1 MSNTGSWSVK
11 GIDNRARA
19 VAKERARE
27 QGVTL
32 GDYINDMLLK
42 GHSEAGP
49 RDLQQRLYN
58 EVGEQSALDQLSR
71 KLEAIE
77 ARSTLAI
84 TGIDQSVL
92 GLIARL
98 ENAEVSTSAV
108 ASEVDG
114 MVDELRQ
121 TQETLRDKITVLE
134 SDDRAER
141 NLESMRALEDALGK
155 LADHVYEEG
164 KLVQDQTG
172 AITHRVE
179 TGFSDLSDR
188 VDDMELK
195 VESTLSEAAKRIEKS
210 VEQAELRTEGTVRHV
225 SERLSAIETSVAS
238 RLESVGDMGGR
249 VDAVEADV
257 SGALTSMD
265 ATLARIQERLNRAE
279 TTTDAA
285 LMGLERSF
293 VSLDEQLTKVAEDA
307 DPQKIEDLRQHF
319 ESRFETLANDLRES
333 VANARTQLANQIEA
347 AATGE
352 NPELMGRI
360 ETTIDTLKKR
370 LVTGEERSDRAVEAI
385 SQQMSRLSAGLDQ
398 RLQSME
404 AQEQAVL
411 DKVSDQITGVAQS
424 FEKRI
429 EESEGRSAAA
439 IEQVGDQVATAVNRM
454 QAKQESALADLKTEM
469 AESSKRS
476 EVRLSNALSNV
487 SDRLRQ
493 IQQQTVDHVSPV
505 QKAMASL
512 AARLEAV
519 EDFTSPP
526 GTPVQPAPQFA
537 VPEPQSLEIEPFEA
551 FEAET
556 ESTAEPT
563 FETHEPE
570 PQAPVQDFMSDLQS
584 FDTDDVDDMSFEP
597 QTDTIETGSEAD
609 ADYAPSEAHAYVAE
623 LPEDEF
629 DADDPFAV
637 LGGWDDPDTE
647 LRDTEVFNADMPET
661 AEFDVD
667 EPFVPEGEDT
677 AHADTALPVDNEATD
692 YLKRAREA
700 AIAASTDP
708 AATKKSSRKD
718 KSKRKAKSQ
727 DKAVA
732 KGISARQSG
741 RGSSS
746 KLPIIAAASV
756 LAIAAAGGGAY
767 ISLRGK
773 QSPGP
778 SPSIAT
784 LPTAQVSAPTLTEA
798 ETTEALDDMLFE
810 SDGETTEAPSASLN
824 ALKPVGIDEPQAVEV
839 AAPVL
844 PKIPAALTLERAA
857 QEGNPVAQ
865 YLHGE
870 ARLADRDYVAGPDMI
885 KRAASQGL
893 SAAQYRLAKLHEEGL
908 GVPRDMTAARSW
920 TEKAAQ
926 GGNVKAMH
934 DLAVFF
940 ADGEGGP
947 QSYAGAAKWFRQA
960 ADFGLIDSQ
969 YNLAVLHEEGLGVSP
984 SAQEA
989 LFWYEVA
996 LRGGDAG
1003 AKPEIDRLRQTVAL
1017 SVAQSVAQRADSW
1030 TKSTPAAAANGT
1042 FTTRSWGYG
1051 ARDQVFAI
1059 QTVLNGLGYEA
1070 GTPDGIAGAGTR
1082 TAIRGFQADNGLATT
1097 GEIDDRLIEALNAKI
1112 G

>member
-121 TQETLRDKITVLE
+121 TQDALRDKIAVLE

-155 LADHVYEEG
+155 LADHVFEEG
-164 KLVQDQTG
+164 KLAQDQTG
-172 AITHRVE
+172 AITQRVE

-225 SERLSAIETSVAS
+225 SERLSAIETSVAG
-238 RLESVGDMGGR
+238 RLEKVGDMGSR

-319 ESRFETLANDLRES
+319 ETRFETLANDLRES
-333 VANARTQLANQIEA
+333 VSNARTQLANQIEA

-385 SQQMSRLSAGLDQ
+385 SQQMSRLSSGLDQ
-398 RLQSME
+398 RFISIE
-404 AQEQAVL
+404 AKEEAVL
-411 DKVSDQITGVAQS
+411 NKVSDQITGLAET

-429 EESEGRSAAA
+429 EDSEGRSAVA
-439 IEQVGDQVATAVNRM
+439 IEQVGEQVASAVNRM
-454 QAKQESALADLKTEM
+454 QAKQESALADLKDEM
-469 AESSKRS
+469 DASTKRS
-476 EVRLSNALSNV
+476 EARLSNALSSV

-493 IQQQTVDHVSPV
+493 IQQQTVEHVSPV

-526 GTPVQPAPQFA
+526 GTPVQPAPSFET
-537 VPEPQSLEIEPFEA
+537 PEPQSLEIEPFER
-551 FEAET
+551 FET
-556 ESTAEPT
+556 EVEAAQTDPEEPIR
-563 FETHEPE
+563 
-570 PQAPVQDFMSDLQS
+570 DFMADLQS
-584 FDTDDVDDMSFEP
+584 FDTDDAEDTPFEP
-597 QTDTIETGSEAD
+597 AMTVTETAADFD
-609 ADYAPSEAHAYVAE
+609 ADEDYTPSQDAHSYVAE
-623 LPEDEF
+623 LPEEEF
-629 DADDPFAV
+629 ETDDPFGD
-637 LGGWDDPDTE
+637 LGGWDDAE
-647 LRDTEVFNADMPET
+647 TEVRDAEMFNADPQEDT
-661 AEFDVD
+661 AFDID
-667 EPFVPEGEDT
+667 EPFEPASVSSDDDT
-677 AHADTALPVDNEATD
+677 ILPVDDEATD
-692 YLKRAREA
+692 YLTRARRA
-700 AIAASTDP
+700 AIAASNDP
-708 AATKKSSRKD
+708 AAGKKPSKKTKSDRKKNKSRD
-718 KSKRKAKSQ
+718 KSVSVRPSVK
-727 DKAVA
+727 
-732 KGISARQSG
+732 
-741 RGSSS
+741 GSSS
-746 KLPIIAAASV
+746 RLPIIAAASV
-756 LAIAAAGGGAY
+756 LAISAAGGGAY

-773 QSPGP
+773 QSA
-778 SPSIAT
+778 SPTPPI
-784 LPTAQVSAPTLTEA
+784 VVAPTDQAASTDAVIGPDIAEA
-798 ETTEALDDMLFE
+798 VEDMLFE
-810 SDGETTEAPSASLN
+810 VETAASDGPSASLN
-824 ALKPVGIDEPQAVEV
+824 VLKPVGATDLESGEI
-839 AAPVL
+839 AATPL
-844 PKIPAALTLERAA
+844 PIIPAALTLDRAA
-857 QEGNPVAQ
+857 QEGDPIAQ
-865 YLHGE
+865 YLYGE
-870 ARLADRDYVAGPDMI
+870 ARLADGDYVAGPDLI
-885 KRAASQGL
+885 QRAANQGL

-908 GVPRDMTAARSW
+908 GVPRDMSAARSW
-920 TEKAAQ
+920 TQKAAK

-940 ADGEGGP
+940 ADGEGGA

-960 ADFGLIDSQ
+960 ADFGLVDSQ

-996 LRGGDAG
+996 LRGGDAA
-1003 AKPEIDRLRQTVAL
+1003 AKPEIDRLRETVSL
-1017 SVAQSVAQRADSW
+1017 SVAQTSAQRADSW
-1030 TKSTPAAAANGT
+1030 AKSTPASAANGT

-1051 ARDQVFAI
+1051 SRDQVIAI
-1059 QTVLNGLGYEA
+1059 QTILNGIGYQA

-1082 TAIRGFQADNGLATT
+1082 TAIRAFQADHGLATT
-1097 GEIDDRLIEALNAKI
+1097 GEIDDGLIQALNAKA